1 MPAKIE
7 VYSKDYCP
15 YCDKAKLL
23 LTQLGAAFTE
33 IDITHDA
40 EGYAKIQA
48 RNPGA
53 RTVPQIFINN
63 TPLGGCD
70 ALYALHEA
78 GKLLPMLQEDA
89 K

>member
-1 MPAKIE
+1 MPAQVD

-23 LTQLGAAFTE
+23 LTQLGATFQE
-33 IDITHDA
+33 IDITHDPD
-40 EGYAKIQA
+40 GYTQIQA

-63 TPLGGCD
+63 QPIGGCD

-78 GKLLPMLQEDA
+78 GKLVPLLQQDA
-89 K
+89 

>member
-1 MPAKIE
+1 MAAKIE

-23 LTQLGAAFTE
+23 LSSLNATYEE

-40 EGYAKIQA
+40 AGYEKIQA
-48 RNPGA
+48 RNPSA

-63 TPLGGCD
+63 QPIGGCD
-70 ALYALHEA
+70 ALYALHAE
-78 GKLLPMLQEDA
+78 GKLVPMLAEA
-89 K
+89 AN

>member
-23 LTQLGAAFTE
+23 LTQLGAAYEE
-33 IDITHDA
+33 IDITHDPD
-40 EGYAKIQA
+40 GYVKIQA
-48 RNPGA
+48 RNPSA

-63 TPLGGCD
+63 APLGGCD

-78 GKLLPMLQEDA
+78 GKLLPLLQQDA
-89 K
+89 